1 MAFKASAPPDVLHVF
16 DELVLDGDFQ
26 GGVFFYLFS
35 CVVVVVV
42 GA

>member
-16 DELVLDGDFQ
+16 EGLALAVDFE

-35 CVVVVVV
+35 CVVVV